1 MLRKI
6 LKTHWGYD
14 GFLPLQEEA
23 MQCVLDDRDSVVVL
37 PTGGG
42 KSLCFQAP
50 ALIRPGIG
58 LVVSPLISLM
68 KDQVDGLNAAGVSAA
83 CLNSGMESDERRE
96 VFEALHAGELKLLY
110 VAPERLVQ
118 SGMLDT
124 LLEVNVSLVAID
136 EAHCISQ
143 WGHDFRPEYRQLR
156 LLKETFPET
165 AIHAYTATAT
175 GKVRDDIIAELGLSE
190 PEVLVGSFDRPNLS
204 YKVQVRERVI
214 DQVAAVFDRHP
225 DESGIVYC
233 LSRRD
238 VEKTSE
244 QLNQRGYRTLPYHA
258 GMSDDQRRANQEAF
272 IGDRVDTI
280 VATVAFGMGIDK
292 SNVRYVVH
300 AAMPKSLE
308 GYQQETGR
316 AGRDGLEAEC
326 CLLHS
331 GGDYGRWRA
340 ILEDSDTE
348 PTEGAWQGLQ
358 AMQNF
363 SGSVVCRHASLVEYF
378 GQSLGGDNCGACD
391 VCLGELD
398 LVDDPLVVGQKILSS
413 VIRQDQRF
421 GADYTVK
428 VLRGSSEQRILDN
441 GHDQLSTYG
450 LLADQDVRVVRG
462 WIEQLVSQDFIEKSG
477 EYNVL
482 VVTELGR
489 TLLAGEVTP
498 RLLKPT
504 KPTKAARSRKSRAD
518 DDWEGVDR
526 ELFERL
532 RVLRRQLA
540 DEKSVPAYVV
550 FGDASLRDMA
560 RSRPATP
567 AEFLEVH
574 GVGQKR
580 AADYG
585 EAFLAAIGA
594 TDQVAS
600 GSPTA
605 SSSVPGTGR
614 GGRGS

>member
-1 MLRKI
+1 MTIQQLRDV

-14 GFLPLQEEA
+14 GFLPLQQEA
-23 MQCVLDDRDSVVVL
+23 MQCVLEDQDSVVVL

-50 ALIRPGIG
+50 AVVRSGVG

-68 KDQVDGLNAAGVSAA
+68 KDQVDGLNAAGVPAA
-83 CLNSGMESDERRE
+83 CLNSSMEPDARRR
-96 VFEALHAGELKLLY
+96 VFEDLEVGNLKLLY
-110 VAPERLVQ
+110 IAPERLVQ
-118 SGMLDT
+118 PGMLDT
-124 LLEVNVSLVAID
+124 LAASNVSLVAID

-143 WGHDFRPEYRQLR
+143 WGHDFRPEYRQLK
-156 LLKETFPET
+156 LLKERLPGI

-175 GKVRDDIIAELGLSE
+175 AQVREDMIEELELSG

-204 YKVQVRERVI
+204 YKIMLRDGGT
-214 DQVAAVFDRHP
+214 DQMATIMDRHR
-225 DESGIVYC
+225 DESGIIYC
-233 LSRRD
+233 ISRRD

-244 QLNQRGYRTLPYHA
+244 QLNQCGYQTRPYHA
-258 GMSDDQRRANQEAF
+258 GMSDEARRDNQDAF
-272 IGDRVDTI
+272 IGERVDTI

-292 SNVRYVVH
+292 SNVRYVIH

-326 CLLHS
+326 CLLYT

-340 ILEDSDTE
+340 ILDGSDSE
-348 PTEGAWQGLQ
+348 PTEGAWQSLQ
-358 AMQNF
+358 AMQDYA
-363 SGSVVCRHASLVEYF
+363 GSVVCRHAALVEYF
-378 GQSLGGDNCGACD
+378 GQSLDSDNCGACD

-398 LVDDPLVVGQKILSS
+398 QVEDPLVIGQKILSS
-413 VIRQDQRF
+413 VIRQEQRF

-441 GHDQLSTYG
+441 RHDQLSTYG
-450 LLADQDVRVVRG
+450 LLADADVRAVRG
-462 WIEQLVSQDFIEKSG
+462 WVEQLVAQGFLAKVG

-482 VVTELGR
+482 IVTESGR
-489 TLLAGEVTP
+489 QLLIGEVTP
-498 RLLKPT
+498 RLLKP
-504 KPTKAARSRKSRAD
+504 ARATRARKSRAHD
-518 DDWEGVDR
+518 DSWEGVDR

-532 RVLRRQLA
+532 RELRRELA

-560 RSRPATP
+560 RQRPGTP

-574 GVGQKR
+574 GVGQKK

-585 EAFLAAIGA
+585 EVFLAAIGSA
-594 TDQVAS
+594 D
-600 GSPTA
+600 
-605 SSSVPGTGR
+605 
-614 GGRGS
+614 

>member
-1 MLRKI
+1 MIPIGTKPMTIDQIRDV

-14 GFLPLQEEA
+14 GFLPLQQEA

-50 ALIRPGIG
+50 AVVRPGVG

-68 KDQVDGLNAAGVSAA
+68 KDQVDGLKAAGVAAA
-83 CLNSGMESDERRE
+83 CLNSSMDPVERRE
-96 VFEALHAGELKLLY
+96 VYEDLRAGELDLLY

-118 SGMLDT
+118 SNMLDT
-124 LLEVNVSLVAID
+124 LAEADVSLVAVD

-143 WGHDFRPEYRQLR
+143 WGHDFRPEYRQLKM
-156 LLKETFPET
+156 LKETLPGT

-175 GKVRDDIIAELGLSE
+175 QQVRDDIVEELGLDE
-190 PEVLVGSFDRPNLS
+190 PEMLVGSFDRPNLS
-204 YKVQVRERVI
+204 YKVMVRDGVA
-214 DQVAAVFDRHP
+214 DQISAIMDRHP
-225 DESGIVYC
+225 GESGIVYC
-233 LSRRD
+233 ISRRD

-244 QLNQRGYRTLPYHA
+244 QLNQRGYHTRPYHA
-258 GMSDDQRRANQEAF
+258 GMDDQQRKANQDAF
-272 IGDRVDTI
+272 IAERVETI

-326 CLLHS
+326 CLLYT

-340 ILEDSDTE
+340 ILEGSDSE
-348 PTEGAWQGLQ
+348 PTEGAWRSLQ
-358 AMQNF
+358 AMQEF
-363 SGSVVCRHASLVEYF
+363 AGSVVCRHSSLVEYF
-378 GQSLGGDNCGACD
+378 GQSLDGDNCGACD

-398 LVDDPLVVGQKILSS
+398 QVDDALEIGQKILSS
-413 VIRQDQRF
+413 VVRQDQRF

-428 VLRGSSEQRILDN
+428 VLRGSSDQRILDN
-441 GHDQLSTYG
+441 RHDNLSTYG
-450 LLADQDVRVVRG
+450 LLADSDVRAVRG
-462 WIEQLVSQDFIEKSG
+462 WVEQLVAQGFLAKTG

-482 VVTELGR
+482 MVTESGR
-489 TLLAGEVTP
+489 SLLRGEVTP
-498 RLLKPT
+498 RLLKP
-504 KPTKAARSRKSRAD
+504 AARAAKVRKSRAHD
-518 DDWEGVDR
+518 DSWEGVDR
-526 ELFERL
+526 DLFERL
-532 RVLRRQLA
+532 RELRRRLA

-560 RSRPATP
+560 RKKPGTP
-567 AEFLEVH
+567 TEFLDVH
-574 GVGQKR
+574 GVGQKK

-585 EAFLAAIGA
+585 ELFLAAIG
-594 TDQVAS
+594 
-600 GSPTA
+600 
-605 SSSVPGTGR
+605 SSD
-614 GGRGS
+614 

>member
-1 MLRKI
+1 MIPIGTKPMTIDQIRDV

-14 GFLPLQEEA
+14 GFLPLQQEA

-50 ALIRPGIG
+50 AVVRPGVG

-68 KDQVDGLNAAGVSAA
+68 KDQVDGLKAAGVAAA
-83 CLNSGMESDERRE
+83 CLNSSMDPVERRE
-96 VFEALHAGELKLLY
+96 VYEDLRAGELDLLY

-118 SGMLDT
+118 SNMLDT
-124 LLEVNVSLVAID
+124 LAEADVSLVAVD

-143 WGHDFRPEYRQLR
+143 WGHDFRPEYRQLKM
-156 LLKETFPET
+156 LKETLPGT

-175 GKVRDDIIAELGLSE
+175 QQVRDDIVEELGLDE
-190 PEVLVGSFDRPNLS
+190 PEMLVGSFDRPNLS
-204 YKVQVRERVI
+204 YKVMVRDGVA
-214 DQVAAVFDRHP
+214 DQISAIMDRHP
-225 DESGIVYC
+225 GESGIVYC
-233 LSRRD
+233 ISRRD

-244 QLNQRGYRTLPYHA
+244 QLNQRGYHTRPYHA
-258 GMSDDQRRANQEAF
+258 GMDDQQRKANQDAF
-272 IGDRVDTI
+272 IAERVETI

-326 CLLHS
+326 CLLYT

-340 ILEDSDTE
+340 ILEGSDSE
-348 PTEGAWQGLQ
+348 PTEGAWRSLQ
-358 AMQNF
+358 AMQEF
-363 SGSVVCRHASLVEYF
+363 AGSVVCRHSSLVEYV
-378 GQSLGGDNCGACD
+378 GQSLDGDNCGACD

-398 LVDDPLVVGQKILSS
+398 QVDDALEIGQKILSS
-413 VIRQDQRF
+413 VVRQDQRF

-428 VLRGSSEQRILDN
+428 VLRGSSDQRILDN
-441 GHDQLSTYG
+441 RHDDLSTYG
-450 LLADQDVRVVRG
+450 LLADSDVRAVRG
-462 WIEQLVSQDFIEKSG
+462 WVEQLVAQGFLAKTG

-482 VVTELGR
+482 MVTESGR
-489 TLLAGEVTP
+489 SLLRGEVTP
-498 RLLKPT
+498 RLLKP
-504 KPTKAARSRKSRAD
+504 AARAAKVRKSRAHD
-518 DDWEGVDR
+518 DSWEGVDR
-526 ELFERL
+526 DLFERL
-532 RVLRRQLA
+532 RELRRRLA

-560 RSRPATP
+560 RKKPGTP
-567 AEFLEVH
+567 TEFLDVH
-574 GVGQKR
+574 GVGQKK

-585 EAFLAAIGA
+585 ELFLAAIG
-594 TDQVAS
+594 
-600 GSPTA
+600 
-605 SSSVPGTGR
+605 SSD
-614 GGRGS
+614 

>member
-1 MLRKI
+1 MTIQQLRDV

-14 GFLPLQEEA
+14 GFLPLQQEA
-23 MQCVLDDRDSVVVL
+23 MQCVLEDRDSVVVL

-50 ALIRPGIG
+50 AVVRSGVG

-68 KDQVDGLNAAGVSAA
+68 KDQVDGLNAAGVPAA
-83 CLNSGMESDERRE
+83 CLNSSMEPEARRR
-96 VFEALHAGELKLLY
+96 VFEDLEVGNLKLLY
-110 VAPERLVQ
+110 IAPERLVQ
-118 SGMLDT
+118 PGMLDT
-124 LLEVNVSLVAID
+124 LAASNVSLVAID

-143 WGHDFRPEYRQLR
+143 WGHDFRPEYRQLK
-156 LLKETFPET
+156 LLKKRLPGI

-175 GKVRDDIIAELGLSE
+175 AQVREDMIEELELSE

-204 YKVQVRERVI
+204 YKIMLRDGGT
-214 DQVAAVFDRHP
+214 DQMATIMDRHR
-225 DESGIVYC
+225 DESGIIYC
-233 LSRRD
+233 ISRRD

-244 QLNQRGYRTLPYHA
+244 QLNQRGYQTRPYHA
-258 GMSDDQRRANQEAF
+258 GMSDEERRDNQDAF
-272 IGDRVDTI
+272 IGERVDTI

-292 SNVRYVVH
+292 SNVRYVIH

-326 CLLHS
+326 CLLYT

-340 ILEDSDTE
+340 ILDGSDSE
-348 PTEGAWQGLQ
+348 PTEGAWQSLQ
-358 AMQNF
+358 AIQDYA
-363 SGSVVCRHASLVEYF
+363 GSVVCRHAALVEYF
-378 GQSLGGDNCGACD
+378 GQSLDSDNCGACD

-398 LVDDPLVVGQKILSS
+398 QVEDPLVIGQKILSS
-413 VIRQDQRF
+413 VVRQEQRF

-441 GHDQLSTYG
+441 RHDQLSTYG
-450 LLADQDVRVVRG
+450 LLADADVRAVRG
-462 WIEQLVSQDFIEKSG
+462 WVEQLVAQGFLAKVG

-482 VVTELGR
+482 IVTESGR
-489 TLLAGEVTP
+489 QLLTGEVTP
-498 RLLKPT
+498 RLLKPSR
-504 KPTKAARSRKSRAD
+504 AARARKSRAHD
-518 DDWEGVDR
+518 DSWEGVDR

-532 RVLRRQLA
+532 RELRRELA

-560 RSRPATP
+560 RQRPGTP

-574 GVGQKR
+574 GVGQKK

-585 EAFLAAIGA
+585 EVFLAAIGSA
-594 TDQVAS
+594 D
-600 GSPTA
+600 
-605 SSSVPGTGR
+605 
-614 GGRGS
+614 

>member
-1 MLRKI
+1 MTIDQIRDV

-14 GFLPLQEEA
+14 GFLPLQQEA

-50 ALIRPGIG
+50 AVVRPGVG

-68 KDQVDGLNAAGVSAA
+68 KDQVDGLKAAGVAAA
-83 CLNSGMESDERRE
+83 CLNSSMDPVERRE
-96 VFEALHAGELKLLY
+96 VYEDLRAGELDLLY

-118 SGMLDT
+118 SNMLDT
-124 LLEVNVSLVAID
+124 LAEADVSLVAVD

-143 WGHDFRPEYRQLR
+143 WGHDFRPEYRQLKM
-156 LLKETFPET
+156 LKETLPGT

-175 GKVRDDIIAELGLSE
+175 QQVRDDIVEELGLEE
-190 PEVLVGSFDRPNLS
+190 PEMLVGSFDRPNLS
-204 YKVQVRERVI
+204 YKVMVRDGVA
-214 DQVAAVFDRHP
+214 DQISAIMDRHP
-225 DESGIVYC
+225 GESGIVYC
-233 LSRRD
+233 ISRRD

-244 QLNQRGYRTLPYHA
+244 QLNQRGYHTRPYHA
-258 GMSDDQRRANQEAF
+258 GMDDQQRKANQDAF
-272 IGDRVDTI
+272 IAERVETI

-326 CLLHS
+326 CLLYT

-340 ILEDSDTE
+340 ILEGSDSE
-348 PTEGAWQGLQ
+348 PTEGAWRSLQ
-358 AMQNF
+358 AMQEF
-363 SGSVVCRHASLVEYF
+363 AGSVVCRHSSLVEYF
-378 GQSLGGDNCGACD
+378 GQSLDGDNCGACD

-398 LVDDPLVVGQKILSS
+398 QVDDALEIGQKILSS
-413 VIRQDQRF
+413 VVRQDQRF

-428 VLRGSSEQRILDN
+428 VLRGSSDQRILDN
-441 GHDQLSTYG
+441 RHDDLSTYG
-450 LLADQDVRVVRG
+450 LLADSDARAVRG
-462 WIEQLVSQDFIEKSG
+462 WVEQLVAQGFLAKTG

-482 VVTELGR
+482 TVTESGWS
-489 TLLAGEVTP
+489 LLRGDATP
-498 RLLKPT
+498 RLLKP
-504 KPTKAARSRKSRAD
+504 AARAAKARKSRAHD
-518 DDWEGVDR
+518 DSWEGVDR
-526 ELFERL
+526 DLFERL
-532 RVLRRQLA
+532 RELRRRLA

-560 RSRPATP
+560 RKKPGTP
-567 AEFLEVH
+567 TEFLDVH
-574 GVGQKR
+574 GVGQKK

-585 EAFLAAIGA
+585 ELFLAAIG
-594 TDQVAS
+594 
-600 GSPTA
+600 
-605 SSSVPGTGR
+605 SSD
-614 GGRGS
+614 

>member
-1 MLRKI
+1 MTIDQIRDV

-14 GFLPLQEEA
+14 GFLPLQQEA

-50 ALIRPGIG
+50 AVVRPGVG

-68 KDQVDGLNAAGVSAA
+68 KDQVDGLKAAGVAAA
-83 CLNSGMESDERRE
+83 CLNSSMDPVERRE
-96 VFEALHAGELKLLY
+96 VYEDLRAGELDLLY

-118 SGMLDT
+118 SNMLDT
-124 LLEVNVSLVAID
+124 LAEADVSLVAVD

-143 WGHDFRPEYRQLR
+143 WGHDFRPEYRQLKM
-156 LLKETFPET
+156 LKETLPGT

-175 GKVRDDIIAELGLSE
+175 QQVRDDIVEELGLDE
-190 PEVLVGSFDRPNLS
+190 PEMLVGSFDRPNLS
-204 YKVQVRERVI
+204 YKVMVRDGVA
-214 DQVAAVFDRHP
+214 DQISAIMDRHP
-225 DESGIVYC
+225 GESGIVYC
-233 LSRRD
+233 ISRRD

-244 QLNQRGYRTLPYHA
+244 QLNQRGYHTRPYHA
-258 GMSDDQRRANQEAF
+258 GMDDQQRKANQDAF
-272 IGDRVDTI
+272 IAERVETI

-326 CLLHS
+326 CLLYT

-340 ILEDSDTE
+340 ILEGSDSE
-348 PTEGAWQGLQ
+348 PTEGAWRSLQ
-358 AMQNF
+358 AMQEF
-363 SGSVVCRHASLVEYF
+363 AGSVVCRHSSLVEYF
-378 GQSLGGDNCGACD
+378 GQSLDGDNCGACD

-398 LVDDPLVVGQKILSS
+398 QVDDALEIGQKILSS
-413 VIRQDQRF
+413 VVRQDQRF

-428 VLRGSSEQRILDN
+428 VLRGSSDQRILDN
-441 GHDQLSTYG
+441 RHDNLSTYG
-450 LLADQDVRVVRG
+450 LLADSDVRAVRG
-462 WIEQLVSQDFIEKSG
+462 WVEQLVAQGFLAKTG

-482 VVTELGR
+482 MVTESGR
-489 TLLAGEVTP
+489 SLLRGEVTP
-498 RLLKPT
+498 RLLKP
-504 KPTKAARSRKSRAD
+504 AARTAKVRKSRAHD
-518 DDWEGVDR
+518 DSWEGVDR
-526 ELFERL
+526 DLFERL
-532 RVLRRQLA
+532 RELRRRLA

-560 RSRPATP
+560 RKKPGTP
-567 AEFLEVH
+567 TEFLDVH
-574 GVGQKR
+574 GVGQKK

-585 EAFLAAIGA
+585 ELFLAAIG
-594 TDQVAS
+594 
-600 GSPTA
+600 
-605 SSSVPGTGR
+605 SSD
-614 GGRGS
+614 

>member
-1 MLRKI
+1 MIPIGTKPMTIDQIRDV

-14 GFLPLQEEA
+14 GFLPLQQEA

-50 ALIRPGIG
+50 AVVRPGVG

-68 KDQVDGLNAAGVSAA
+68 KDQVDGLKAAGVAAA
-83 CLNSGMESDERRE
+83 CLNSSMDPAERRE
-96 VFEALHAGELKLLY
+96 VYEDLRAGELDLLY

-118 SGMLDT
+118 SNMLDT
-124 LLEVNVSLVAID
+124 LAEADVSLVAVD

-143 WGHDFRPEYRQLR
+143 WGHDFRPEYRQLKM
-156 LLKETFPET
+156 LKETLPGT

-175 GKVRDDIIAELGLSE
+175 QQVRDDIVEELGLEE
-190 PEVLVGSFDRPNLS
+190 PEMLVGSFDRPNLS
-204 YKVQVRERVI
+204 YKVMVRDGVA
-214 DQVAAVFDRHP
+214 DQISAIMDRHP
-225 DESGIVYC
+225 GESGIVYC
-233 LSRRD
+233 ISRRD

-244 QLNQRGYRTLPYHA
+244 QLNQRGYHTRPYHA
-258 GMSDDQRRANQEAF
+258 GMDDQQRKANQEAF
-272 IGDRVDTI
+272 IAERVETI

-326 CLLHS
+326 CLLYT

-340 ILEDSDTE
+340 ILEGSDSE
-348 PTEGAWQGLQ
+348 PTEGAWRSLQ
-358 AMQNF
+358 AMQEF
-363 SGSVVCRHASLVEYF
+363 AGSVVCRHSSLVEYF
-378 GQSLGGDNCGACD
+378 GQSLDGDNCGACD

-398 LVDDPLVVGQKILSS
+398 QVDDALEIGQKILSS
-413 VIRQDQRF
+413 VVRQDQRF

-428 VLRGSSEQRILDN
+428 VLRGSSDQRILDN
-441 GHDQLSTYG
+441 RHDDLSTYG
-450 LLADQDVRVVRG
+450 LLADSDVRAVRG
-462 WIEQLVSQDFIEKSG
+462 WVEQLVAQGFLAKTG

-482 VVTELGR
+482 MVTESGR
-489 TLLAGEVTP
+489 SLLRGDVTP
-498 RLLKPT
+498 RLLKP
-504 KPTKAARSRKSRAD
+504 AARAAKVRKSRAHD
-518 DDWEGVDR
+518 DSWEGVDR
-526 ELFERL
+526 DLFERL
-532 RVLRRQLA
+532 RELRRRLA

-560 RSRPATP
+560 RKKPGTP
-567 AEFLEVH
+567 TEFLDVH
-574 GVGQKR
+574 GVGQKK

-585 EAFLAAIGA
+585 ELFLAAIG
-594 TDQVAS
+594 
-600 GSPTA
+600 
-605 SSSVPGTGR
+605 SSD
-614 GGRGS
+614 

>member
-1 MLRKI
+1 MTIDQIRDV

-14 GFLPLQEEA
+14 GFLPLQQEA

-50 ALIRPGIG
+50 AVVRPGVG

-68 KDQVDGLNAAGVSAA
+68 KDQVDGLKAAGVAAA
-83 CLNSGMESDERRE
+83 CLNSSMDPVERRE
-96 VFEALHAGELKLLY
+96 VYEDLRAGELDLLY

-118 SGMLDT
+118 SNMLDT
-124 LLEVNVSLVAID
+124 LAEADVSLVAVD

-143 WGHDFRPEYRQLR
+143 WGHDFRPEYRQLKM
-156 LLKETFPET
+156 LKETLPGT

-175 GKVRDDIIAELGLSE
+175 QQVRDDIVEELGLEE
-190 PEVLVGSFDRPNLS
+190 PEMLVGSFDRPNLS
-204 YKVQVRERVI
+204 YKVMVRDGVA
-214 DQVAAVFDRHP
+214 DQISAIMDRHP
-225 DESGIVYC
+225 GESGIVYC
-233 LSRRD
+233 ISRRD

-244 QLNQRGYRTLPYHA
+244 QLNQRGYHTRPYHA
-258 GMSDDQRRANQEAF
+258 GMDDQQRKANQDAF
-272 IGDRVDTI
+272 IAERVETI

-326 CLLHS
+326 CLLYT

-340 ILEDSDTE
+340 ILEGSDSE
-348 PTEGAWQGLQ
+348 PTEGAWRSLQ
-358 AMQNF
+358 AMQEF
-363 SGSVVCRHASLVEYF
+363 AGSVVCRHSSLVEYF
-378 GQSLGGDNCGACD
+378 GQSLDGDNCGACD

-398 LVDDPLVVGQKILSS
+398 QVDDALEIGQKILSS
-413 VIRQDQRF
+413 VVRQDQRF

-428 VLRGSSEQRILDN
+428 VLRGSSDQRILDN
-441 GHDQLSTYG
+441 RHDNLSTYG
-450 LLADQDVRVVRG
+450 LLADSDVRAVRG
-462 WIEQLVSQDFIEKSG
+462 WVEQLVAQGFLAKTG

-482 VVTELGR
+482 MVTESGR
-489 TLLAGEVTP
+489 SLLRGEVTP
-498 RLLKPT
+498 RLLKP
-504 KPTKAARSRKSRAD
+504 AARAAKVRKSRAHD
-518 DDWEGVDR
+518 DSWEGVDR
-526 ELFERL
+526 DLFERL
-532 RVLRRQLA
+532 RELRRRLA

-560 RSRPATP
+560 RKKPGTP
-567 AEFLEVH
+567 TEFLDVH
-574 GVGQKR
+574 GVGQKK

-585 EAFLAAIGA
+585 ELFLAAIG
-594 TDQVAS
+594 
-600 GSPTA
+600 
-605 SSSVPGTGR
+605 SSD
-614 GGRGS
+614 

>member
-1 MLRKI
+1 MTIQQLRDV

-14 GFLPLQEEA
+14 GFLPLQQEA
-23 MQCVLDDRDSVVVL
+23 MQCVLEDRDSVVVL

-50 ALIRPGIG
+50 AVVRSGVG

-68 KDQVDGLNAAGVSAA
+68 KDQVDGLNAAGVPAA
-83 CLNSGMESDERRE
+83 CLNSSMEPDARRR
-96 VFEALHAGELKLLY
+96 VFEDLEVGNLKLLY
-110 VAPERLVQ
+110 IAPERLVQ
-118 SGMLDT
+118 PGMLDT
-124 LLEVNVSLVAID
+124 LAASNVSLVAID

-143 WGHDFRPEYRQLR
+143 WGHDFRPEYRQLK
-156 LLKETFPET
+156 LLKERLPGI

-175 GKVRDDIIAELGLSE
+175 AQVREDMIEELELSG

-204 YKVQVRERVI
+204 YKIMLRDGGT
-214 DQVAAVFDRHP
+214 DQMATIMDRHR
-225 DESGIVYC
+225 DESGIIYC
-233 LSRRD
+233 ISRRD

-244 QLNQRGYRTLPYHA
+244 QLNQRGYQTRPYHA
-258 GMSDDQRRANQEAF
+258 GMSDEERRDNQDAF
-272 IGDRVDTI
+272 IGERVDTI

-292 SNVRYVVH
+292 SNVRYVIH

-326 CLLHS
+326 CLLYT

-340 ILEDSDTE
+340 ILDGSDSE
-348 PTEGAWQGLQ
+348 PTEGAWQSLQ
-358 AMQNF
+358 AMQDF
-363 SGSVVCRHASLVEYF
+363 AGSVVCRHAALVEYF
-378 GQSLGGDNCGACD
+378 GQSLDSDNCGACD

-398 LVDDPLVVGQKILSS
+398 QVEDPLVIGQKILSS
-413 VIRQDQRF
+413 VIRQEQRF

-441 GHDQLSTYG
+441 RHDQLSTYG
-450 LLADQDVRVVRG
+450 LLADEDVRAVRA
-462 WIEQLVSQDFIEKSG
+462 WVEQLVAQGFLAKVG

-482 VVTELGR
+482 VVTESGR
-489 TLLAGEVTP
+489 QLLTGEVTP
-498 RLLKPT
+498 RLLKPAR
-504 KPTKAARSRKSRAD
+504 AARARKSRAHD
-518 DDWEGVDR
+518 DSWEGVDR

-532 RVLRRQLA
+532 RELRRELA

-560 RSRPATP
+560 RQRPGTP
-567 AEFLEVH
+567 AEFLEIH
-574 GVGQKR
+574 GVGQKK

-585 EAFLAAIGA
+585 EVFLAAIGSA
-594 TDQVAS
+594 D
-600 GSPTA
+600 
-605 SSSVPGTGR
+605 
-614 GGRGS
+614 